1 MIVYHGTISSCAE
14 NIIKNGILLEK
25 GKPKVDFGQGFYTTN
40 SYGFAKSTAKNKAE
54 KTNMHCGKNYVRP
67 IVLKFDICDG
77 LMREFNVLKFSDANL
92 KWAQF
97 IINNRNGYE
106 YIKKINSHFHNLDH
120 KFDIVIGSIADNKIS
135 LLAKELKELKEKVT
149 DTDICNMVYPYYT
162 NQISFHTSKS
172 LSCIKLLDCDII
184 INNQKKGDVVNE

>member
-40 SYGFAKSTAKNKAE
+40 LYAFAKSTAKNKAE
-54 KTNMHCGKNYVRP
+54 KTNIHCGRNQVRP
-67 IVLKFDICDG
+67 IVLKFNIHDSLIKE
-77 LMREFNVLKFSDANL
+77 LNILKFDESDVR
-92 KWAQF
+92 WAQF

-106 YIKKINSHFHNLDH
+106 YVNNIDSHFHNLNH
-120 KFDIVIGSIADNKIS
+120 KYDIVMGGIADNRIS

-149 DTDICNMVYPYYT
+149 KADIRNMIYPYYT
-162 NQISFHTSKS
+162 NQISFHTPES
-172 LSCIKLLDCDII
+172 LCCIELIDCDII
-184 INNQKKGDVVNE
+184 VNNQKKGDVVNE